1 MRGLNSN
8 AAMRAA
14 MMAVIVLMALSG
26 CTSATE
32 PLPDPESEEV
42 EPITSDYNQREHEEL
57 KVGGTLTT
65 AINGIES
72 QHNQWH
78 VEAGA
83 STRELWGWYNPVTHI
98 QGPSGEPEPNPDY
111 FTSVRAKTIDGSTQ
125 VTYTLNEA
133 ATFNDGTPI
142 DWRAL
147 QSVWQV
153 CGTVG
158 RGCQADLGYQQI
170 KSVEK
175 GEDAKQAV
183 VTFHS
188 VYPWWPGLFDRLLHP
203 DAVDSFGTAY
213 VGQAH
218 PEWGAGPYKVQ
229 YIDGTA
235 DKASF
240 VPNEKWWGDRGVL
253 EERKFIPLGRGEE
266 VTAFLAGKI
275 DVARVNDGEQL
286 ERVQAAKGVEVRR
299 GTNTA
304 PRVLTLNGRRKPFD
318 DPAVREALWLGT
330 DRESLAGIAFHGLDH
345 TEALPGSFVLL
356 PHTEGYRDN
365 FGAAVQFDV
374 RRARQMLDGAG
385 WTPGSDGIRERNG
398 ERLEIDLLVPR
409 DDEAIAAAMRAY
421 TSMMKDI
428 GVELRVHSRPRDE
441 IDRAMGLRDF
451 DMAFSFHPM
460 RGTDA
465 AANVCHMWCRD
476 SAVNASGVAD
486 PDVVDQITRQMLVE
500 TSREGQARIANNAET
515 KGFGQHGVMP
525 LYLGPDIWATRSG
538 LANMGATAHAQP
550 RIEDI
555 GWQK

>member
-1 MRGLNSN
+1 MRGPNSSAALRL
-8 AAMRAA
+8 AAMGVTA
-14 MMAVIVLMALSG
+14 LMALSG

-32 PLPDPESEEV
+32 PLPDPEPEAV
-42 EPITSDYNQREHEEL
+42 APITSDYNQREHDEL

-65 AINGIES
+65 AINGIEP

-78 VEAGA
+78 VDADA
-83 STRELWGWYNPVTHI
+83 SARELWRWYNPVTHI

-111 FTSVRAKTIDGSTQ
+111 FTSVRAETVDGSTQ

-158 RGCQADLGYQQI
+158 RGCQTDSGYQQI
-170 KSVEK
+170 KSVQK
-175 GEDAKQAV
+175 GENPKQAV
-183 VTFHS
+183 VTFRS

-203 DAVDSFGTAY
+203 DAVSSFGTAY
-213 VGQAH
+213 VGQSH

-240 VPNEKWWGDRGVL
+240 VPNEKWWGDKGVL
-253 EERKFIPLGRGEE
+253 EERKFIPLGRGET

-275 DVARVNDGEQL
+275 DVARVNDGEEL
-286 ERVQAAKGVEVRR
+286 ERVQAAKDVEVRR

-304 PRVLTLNGRRKPFD
+304 PRMLTINGMREPFD

-330 DRESLAGIAFHGLDH
+330 DRESLAGIAFHGLEH
-345 TEALPGSFVLL
+345 TEVLPGSFVQL

-374 RRARQMLDGAG
+374 RRARQTLDGAG
-385 WTPGSDGIRERNG
+385 WTPGPDGIRERDG

-428 GVELRVHSRPRDE
+428 GVDLRVHSKPRDE
-441 IDRAMGLRDF
+441 IGRAMGIRDF

-460 RGTDA
+460 RGTDS
-465 AANVCHMWCRD
+465 AANVCRMWCSD
-476 SAVNASGVAD
+476 SVANASGVAD
-486 PDVVDQITRQMLVE
+486 PDVADQITRQMPVE
-500 TSREGQARIANNAET
+500 TSREGQTRIANNAET